1 MMKDLIKKREKR
13 YSTDIGKDSDDL
25 IKKINV
31 VLGNKKMTKKE
42 VIYRSL
48 EYSYVN
54 KLKLNE
60 SPEKPITRKDILNL
74 EKNLVEKMD
83 FYTKDVNVII
93 NLFKKY
99 LDS

>member
-1 MMKDLIKKREKR
+1 MKDLIKKREKR

-54 KLKLNE
+54 KLNLNE
-60 SPEKPITRKDILNL
+60 SPEKPITRKDIINL
-74 EKNLVEKMD
+74 EKKMIEKMD
-83 FYTKDVNVII
+83 FYTKDVKIMI
-93 NLFKKY
+93 DLFKKY